1 VLNHVPRNFAQLDLP
16 EMIDTPNF
24 DETVFCQM
32 LESIEFR
39 ESSSTTAQQQVE
51 EDITQDEIT
60 TPDTGTTY
68 IARYS
73 AIREYV
79 LEGKVILLS

>member
-1 VLNHVPRNFAQLDLP
+1 MNHIPRNFARLDMS

-32 LESIEFR
+32 LEDIKLAEPSGQR
-39 ESSSTTAQQQVE
+39 GTNDE
-51 EDITQDEIT
+51 EEGDLSQEIT
-60 TPDTGTTY
+60 TPDKGITY

-73 AIREYV
+73 AIRKHV
-79 LEGKVILLS
+79 LEGKVVLLA

>member
-1 VLNHVPRNFAQLDLP
+1 MLNHIPRNFARLDMP

-32 LESIEFR
+32 IEPIELR
-39 ESSSTTAQQQVE
+39 EATTVQQQLLE
-51 EDITQDEIT
+51 EDLSQEIT

-73 AIREYV
+73 AIRDYV